1 VNRLADL
8 IAQVGPA
15 FLAHMGARIRPH
27 QAKAIRDIMRCR
39 TPAMGAGLYRCDNCG
54 HRHTAYHSC
63 NNRACPRCGGE
74 STHKWL
80 QARLRESLPVRY
92 AFATFTLPPSFIP
105 LFRMWPR
112 RMPDLFF
119 KCAFQALQEVAGTRL
134 KARIG
139 ALAVFHPNGRR
150 LQSHPHIHFIVPAGG
165 LSHDR
170 SRWIR
175 ARSPNWFL
183 GARAVA
189 ARFKGLMWNA
199 VRKLPSDAFRRIHR
213 RDWGIGWNVD
223 VRSAGSGMNVLK
235 YLARYVKR
243 TAIGDKRIVHAD
255 TSTVA
260 FRYDDHETGRPCV
273 LTLPTFEFLERYIV
287 HAPLPGEHRVRY
299 FGWWA
304 PAAART
310 RAHIV
315 RLLAD
320 SSHKHPE
327 AAGPAPSPPSRACL
341 CPRCHKLA
349 LVRIASLPRG
359 PPITCVA

>member
-1 VNRLADL
+1 MNRLADL

-15 FLAHMGARIRPH
+15 FLAHMGSRIRPH

-119 KCAFQALQEVAGTRL
+119 KCAFQALQEVAGTKL

-139 ALAVFHPNGRR
+139 ALAVFHPNGRQ
-150 LQSHPHIHFIVPAGG
+150 LQTHPHIHFIAPAGG
-165 LSHDR
+165 LSRDR

-175 ARSPNWFL
+175 AKSPNWFL
-183 GARAVA
+183 SAKALGAC
-189 ARFKGLMWNA
+189 FKGLM
-199 VRKLPSDAFRRIHR
+199 RKALAKLSPHAAERVTR
-213 RDWGIGWNVD
+213 RDWGIDWVVD
-223 VRSAGSGMNVLK
+223 ARSAGSGMNVLK

-243 TAIGDKRIVHAD
+243 TAIIDKRIVRAD
-255 TSTVA
+255 ANTVT
-260 FRYDDHETGRPCV
+260 FRYDDYKTGRSRI
-273 LTLPTFEFLERYIV
+273 LTLPTFAFLERYI
-287 HAPLPGEHRVRY
+287 ALIPLPGEHRVRY

-320 SSHKHPE
+320 SRRRPAE
-327 AAGPAPSPPSRACL
+327 AAGPAPAPPSRACL
-341 CPRCHKLA
+341 CPHCHKLA
-349 LVRIASLPRG
+349 LVRIASLPRA